1 MNNLVGVSMCSTA
14 VYRDS
19 SAAWWFSNRP
29 RQMLRF
35 TEEKLLAFKMFCI
48 RGTRNFMLGFDHY
61 LSKVQTAIE
70 RGLLMSSIFNRLKQD
85 TGRYT
90 AKVEVGD
97 ADAED
102 SEGMTAN
109 LTFSYID
116 QPARSFSSAGL
127 PPGIG
132 SAVLLDLLVR
142 DGVRRVVV
150 MDCIYKLDKV
160 SG

>member
-1 MNNLVGVSMCSTA
+1 
-14 VYRDS
+14 
-19 SAAWWFSNRP
+19 
-29 RQMLRF
+29 
-35 TEEKLLAFKMFCI
+35 
-48 RGTRNFMLGFDHY
+48 
-61 LSKVQTAIE
+61 
-70 RGLLMSSIFNRLKQD
+70 MSSIFNRLKQD

-142 DGVRRVVV
+142 DGISRVIVT
-150 MDCIYKLDKV
+150 DCINKLDKV
-160 SG
+160 RD